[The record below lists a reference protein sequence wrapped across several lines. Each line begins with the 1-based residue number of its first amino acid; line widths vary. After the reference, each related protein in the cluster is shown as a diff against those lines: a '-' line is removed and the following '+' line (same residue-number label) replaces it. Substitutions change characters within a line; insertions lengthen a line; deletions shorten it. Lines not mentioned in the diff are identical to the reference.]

1 MKEKI
6 LVLEDEIGI
15 RSFVSINLKRE
26 GYEIIEAGSGQ
37 EAIEQLSNHPDI
49 SIALLDVMLPD
60 MSGIEICKFIRQQF
74 DQIGVIMLTAKGQEE
89 DKLEGFISGA
99 DDYMVKPFS
108 IKELLVR
115 VSALI
120 RRVKKDDSKV
130 QSNEIISDPFI
141 LNIDKR
147 KLYKNG
153 IEIELTPTE
162 FSIVKYLMVN
172 AKKSLSRDQILSEV
186 WGSNYLY
193 DFKIVDVNIRRI
205 RNKIEDDPSKPKYI
219 QTVWGYGY
227 CFRKDE

>member
-1 MKEKI
+1 
-6 LVLEDEIGI
+6 
-15 RSFVSINLKRE
+15 
-26 GYEIIEAGSGQ
+26 
-37 EAIEQLSNHPDI
+37 
-49 SIALLDVMLPD
+49 MLPD
-60 MSGIEICKFIRQQF
+60 MSGIDVCKFIRQQF
-74 DQIGVIMLTAKGQEE
+74 DQIGIIMLTAKGQEE

-99 DDYMVKPFS
+99 DDYMVKAFS

-120 RRVKKDDSKV
+120 RRVKKDDSKTK
-130 QSNEIISDPFI
+130 SNEIISDPFI

-172 AKKSLSRDQILSEV
+172 TKKSLSRDQILNEV